1 MKVKGRLLELD
12 CLRGLAALFVVLFH
26 FAVGQPEARVFA
38 WGCMGVELFF
48 MISGFV
54 IFMTI
59 EKTASYKQ
67 FLLSRFARLYP
78 AYWTCVTL
86 TTLAIISWSLLAN
99 VPLTFP
105 GLKDYLV
112 NLTMFQ
118 YYFKVKD
125 IDGVYW
131 TLIIELLFYLFIL
144 IIYLLKKT
152 HQTEFISC
160 LVVLFCLGFGV
171 ILRATLPNVYITAVK
186 YLPILTYFPLFTA
199 GIVFYKIKFYKIS
212 AFRVMLVA
220 LCFVTQILL
229 FQYTGKIEFVS
240 QLQYALIISAFFGLL
255 FLYCFDH
262 LKFIINSITLFLGKI
277 SYSLYLIHGYIS
289 IHLLIPIL
297 THSKIFHIN
306 FWIAILFLVGPIV
319 LIIATLINRFIEVP
333 AMSYLKKRRQGGTG

>member
-1 MKVKGRLLELD
+1 MKVNGRLLELD
-12 CLRGLAALFVVLFH
+12 CLRGIAAVAVVLFH
-26 FAVGQPEARVFA
+26 FGFGYPEAKVFA

-48 MISGFV
+48 IISGFV
-54 IFMTI
+54 IFLTI
-59 EKTASYKQ
+59 EKTISYKH

-78 AYWTCVTL
+78 AYWACVTL
-86 TTLAIISWSLLAN
+86 TTLAIISWSFVAK

-105 GLKDYLV
+105 DLKDFLV
-112 NLTMFQ
+112 NLTMLQ

-144 IIYLLKKT
+144 AIYLSKQTSL
-152 HQTEFISC
+152 TEFISL
-160 LVVLFCLGFGV
+160 LVVLFCFSFGV
-171 ILRATLPNVYITAVK
+171 ILRTNQPAVYTTAVR
-186 YLPILTYFPLFTA
+186 YLPVLVYFPLFTA

-212 AFRVMLVA
+212 LFRVLLAA
-220 LCFVTQILL
+220 LCLITQVLL
-229 FQYTGKIEFVS
+229 FQYTGKIAFVS
-240 QLQYALIISAFFGLL
+240 QLQYALIISSFFGLF

-262 LKFIINSITLFLGKI
+262 LKFIKNSITLFLGKI

-306 FWIAILFLVGPIV
+306 FWIAIIFIVGPIV
-319 LIIATLINRFIEVP
+319 LITATLINKLIEVP
-333 AMSYLKKRRQGGTG
+333 AMGYLKKKAVI